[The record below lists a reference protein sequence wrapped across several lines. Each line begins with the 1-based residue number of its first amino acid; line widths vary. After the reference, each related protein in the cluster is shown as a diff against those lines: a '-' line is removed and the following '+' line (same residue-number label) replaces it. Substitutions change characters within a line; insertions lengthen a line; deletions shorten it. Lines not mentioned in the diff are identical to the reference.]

1 MEEVFDKTKADEL
14 EQRIADRLGKRQ
26 EKLEQMESWEK
37 PARTAKIRP
46 LYMVLAAAACIVA
59 VVLMRPLWTTAPS
72 PLDELGIEAPQ
83 FSDFRAA
90 SPEVKKIEQMMEEG
104 KYEEALVRIRK
115 SLELSDWTLAEL
127 AGVADAWD
135 SEEMEYEEEMD
146 RLENSELRWTY
157 IYLLIK
163 TGDTKEARK
172 QLKIYL
178 KDRTHCEHR
187 EEAKELLEKLKN

>member
-37 PARTAKIRP
+37 AKIRP

-135 SEEMEYEEEMD
+135 SEEMD